1 LNGVAAIRGFEMK
14 RLFWVTLFAA
24 LWVRPGGGLS
34 AQLPDY
40 PLSPLRP
47 QGDIVAPFFDGFYR
61 NADGSFT
68 LSFGFLNRNTDED
81 VHIPLGSNNFIEP
94 REFDG
99 SQPTFFPHYSRGGFV
114 GRRERGA
121 FAITVP
127 AEFAGRDVVWTLTHA
142 GQTWSVP
149 GRVTS
154 PGYELSYSPAAAGS
168 LAPAV
173 RFEEGPESIGREGVY
188 AERGTVRVG
197 ENLPI
202 SLSVRDRGERDEG
215 AVPVNV
221 TWQRHQGPGEV
232 EFQPATHRIAREGW
246 GEATTTAI
254 FREPGEYVLRA
265 RVDNFGTSDSRFDN
279 QCCWSNAYV
288 AVTVRP

>member
-1 LNGVAAIRGFEMK
+1 M
-14 RLFWVTLFAA
+14 RLLLRTAA
-24 LWVRPGGGLS
+24 LLVALWTPTTREAV

-47 QGDIVAPFFDGFYR
+47 QGDLVAPFFDGFYR

-81 VHIPLGSNNFIEP
+81 VSIPLGPNNFIEP
-94 REFDG
+94 AEFDG
-99 SQPTFFPHYSRGGFV
+99 TQPTFFPHYSRGGFV

-121 FAITVP
+121 FAIVVP

-149 GRVTS
+149 GRVTQ
-154 PGYELSYSPAAAGS
+154 PGYELSDTPAAAGS
-168 LAPAV
+168 LSPSV
-173 RFEEGPESIGREGVY
+173 RFEEGSESVGRVGAQ
-188 AERGTVRVG
+188 AEHRTVRAG
-197 ENLPI
+197 EGLPI
-202 SLSVRDRGERDEG
+202 SLWVQDRGERANG
-215 AVPVNV
+215 RVPVNV

-232 EFQPATHRIAREGW
+232 TLQPATQRVDVEGW
-246 GEATTTAI
+246 GEATTLVV

-265 RVDNFGTSDSRFDN
+265 RVDNFGASDSRFDN

-288 AVTVRP
+288 SVTVTP

>member
-1 LNGVAAIRGFEMK
+1 MTRLLRGALLVALGVLSARD
-14 RLFWVTLFAA
+14 
-24 LWVRPGGGLS
+24 LS

-47 QGDIVAPFFDGFYR
+47 RGDLVAPFFDGFYR

-81 VHIPLGSNNFIEP
+81 VYIPLGPNNFIQP
-94 REFDG
+94 AEFDG
-99 SQPTFFPHYSRGGFV
+99 TQPAFFPHYSRGGFV

-121 FAITVP
+121 FAITMP
-127 AEFAGRDVVWTLTHA
+127 ADFEGRDVVWTLTHA

-149 GRVTS
+149 GRVTQ

-168 LAPAV
+168 LVPAV
-173 RFEEGPESIGREGVY
+173 RFGDGPESTGREGVY
-188 AERGTVRVG
+188 AEGETVRVG
-197 ENLPI
+197 EGLMI
-202 SLSVRDRGERDEG
+202 SLWVQDRGERADG
-215 AVPVNV
+215 RVPVNV

-232 EFQPATHRIAREGW
+232 DFQPATQRIDQEGW
-246 GEATTTAI
+246 GEATAMAV

-265 RVDNFGTSDSRFDN
+265 RVDNFGVSDSRFDN
-279 QCCWSNAYV
+279 QCCWSNAYLP
-288 AVTVRP
+288 VTVTP